1 MVRKGSRNLIT
12 DVTGLRVGNAADAGA
27 ITGTTVLV
35 ADKPF
40 PAVVDI
46 RGGAPGTRE
55 TDLLDP
61 FNLVGQVDAIVLSGG
76 SVFGL
81 ESASGVVS
89 GLTAAGRGFRMSPSA
104 HPVPLVPAAIL
115 FDLTNGGDKS
125 WGENP
130 PYRALGRAAFDAASD
145 SFALGNA
152 GAGLGARAGAYKGGL
167 GSASSV
173 TDDGF
178 TVGALVA
185 VNSLGSPVIPGTDV
199 MWPFPFEQDG
209 EFGGRRLRAPHAS
222 DLDLPDDMKG
232 ALPGQATTIGI
243 IAVDADV
250 TRVELQRI
258 VVMAADGFAR
268 ALRPV
273 HTPFDGDLLFA
284 VATGARPIGEPRQ
297 RNVMRLGSIAADT
310 LSRAIARGVYEAATL
325 GAMRSYRETFRT

>member
-1 MVRKGSRNLIT
+1 MVRKGGRTLIT
-12 DVTGLRVGNAADAGA
+12 DVTGLRVGNAADASA

-35 ADKPF
+35 AEKPMS
-40 PAVVDI
+40 AVVDI

-81 ESASGVVS
+81 EAASGVVS

-115 FDLTNGGDKS
+115 FDLANGGDKS
-125 WGENP
+125 WGEEP
-130 PYRALGRAAFDAASD
+130 PYRVLGRKAFDAASD
-145 SFALGNA
+145 TFTLGNV

-185 VNSLGSPVIPGTDV
+185 VNSVGSPLVPGSDV
-199 MWPFPFEQDG
+199 FW
-209 EFGGRRLRAPHAS
+209 
-222 DLDLPDDMKG
+222 
-232 ALPGQATTIGI
+232 
-243 IAVDADV
+243 
-250 TRVELQRI
+250 
-258 VVMAADGFAR
+258 
-268 ALRPV
+268 
-273 HTPFDGDLLFA
+273 
-284 VATGARPIGEPRQ
+284 
-297 RNVMRLGSIAADT
+297 
-310 LSRAIARGVYEAATL
+310 
-325 GAMRSYRETFRT
+325 